1 MSVLLIPVPLPLSRL
16 TLSQHYRS
24 ATSVAGYTF
33 YPMLPRPFGEPRVSF
48 GVPAH
53 DRTLQLELISLLQTR
68 SLRCDAWS
76 YQCVDAWKKPLH
88 CGCGMELKA

>member
-1 MSVLLIPVPLPLSRL
+1 MSVLLIPVPVPLSRL

-24 ATSVAGYTF
+24 VTSVAGYTF

-53 DRTLQLELISLLQTR
+53 DRTLQLELISLSQTLELGMR
-68 SLRCDAWS
+68 DHASVSTHGRNPGIVVVAWN
-76 YQCVDAWKKPLH
+76 L
-88 CGCGMELKA
+88 L